1 MREACLLALRVAA
14 EGEVA
19 EPRVPSPPAVRPLFG
34 FKKFS
39 AAAYRTLMAAVDVDE
54 DFRLRVAD
62 EADEDLVGRAGLL
75 WLTRPEG
82 WELDEAFTAGG
93 DPSVNRSDRRP
104 RRSDRSDDDQ
114 PDRSGGGRD
123 GARLAR
129 ARQQVE
135 SAEAAR
141 RRAVDQRDQAVAE
154 LEQLRVDHAAI
165 TERVDLLDED
175 RRVALRAQ
183 KQLEKELAEARRD
196 LRLAREAARQAEAE
210 LLSRPVAPVAGSED
224 AATTDAAGATAAPE
238 RATDADSAADPTA
251 DLDLDAIRAAV
262 TAAAAGASELATALD
277 VAARSL
283 DPRPTPS
290 VMEVPDP
297 SAGPVQPSTRRDGR
311 KDKKGRGRPRRR
323 SVTFP
328 PGLMADSPEARRH
341 LVNDPTV
348 LVVVDGYNLA
358 REAWSGLLPE
368 EERRRTVALLEEAAV
383 RSGGSVTVVF
393 DGDDTSTAPPAS
405 RVLRVLF
412 SASGVTADAEIAAL
426 LAPVPLDQAILV
438 VSTDREVADD
448 ARRQGAAVL
457 SSAEYLAAL
466 GR

>member
-1 MREACLLALRVAA
+1 LREACLLALRVAA

-93 DPSVNRSDRRP
+93 DPSINRSDRRP

-114 PDRSGGGRD
+114 PDRNGGGRD

-141 RRAVDQRDQAVAE
+141 RRAADQRDQAVAE

-165 TERVDLLDED
+165 TERVDLLDEE

-210 LLSRPVAPVAGSED
+210 LLSRPVAPAAGSEE
-224 AATTDAAGATAAPE
+224 AATTHAAGATAASE
-238 RATDADSAADPTA
+238 RATDADPTA

-262 TAAAAGASELATALD
+262 TAAAAGASELARALD

-283 DPRPTPS
+283 DPLPAPS
-290 VMEVPDP
+290 VFEVPDP
-297 SAGPVQPSTRRDGR
+297 SAGPVQPSTRPDGR

-412 SASGVTADAEIAAL
+412 SASGVTADEEIAAL
-426 LAPVPLDQAILV
+426 VATVPLDQAVLV